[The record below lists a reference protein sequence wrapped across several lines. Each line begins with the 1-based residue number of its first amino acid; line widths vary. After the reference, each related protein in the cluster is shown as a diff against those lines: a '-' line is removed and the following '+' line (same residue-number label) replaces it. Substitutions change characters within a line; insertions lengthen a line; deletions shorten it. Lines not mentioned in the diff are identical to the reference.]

1 MLKSRFPISAVFA
14 ITLVKEGFVLIH
26 EANTRPPILW
36 KNVGGRLEKPTED
49 EDEVEIELEGM
60 TREFKEETKR
70 VLPRVKFQE
79 FTVVDVERGKYS
91 ILFYVVDIQEISISE
106 LQKGDE
112 VEEMKA
118 VSKKQLQEMISTNQ
132 IVENHAKAFLKY
144 LEATEEE

>member
-36 KNVGGRLEKPTED
+36 KNVGGRLEKPAED
-49 EDEVEIELEGM
+49 DVEIELEGIV
-60 TREFKEETKR
+60 REFAEETKR
-70 VLPRVKFQE
+70 RLPRAKFQE
-79 FTVVDVERGKYS
+79 FTVIDVERGNYS
-91 ILFYVVDIQEISISE
+91 ILFYVVDIPEISISE

-118 VSKKQLQEMISTNQ
+118 VSKKQLQEMISQ
-132 IVENHAKAFLKY
+132 QQVVENHAKAFQEY